1 MKVEYHERGRFF
13 VHGSEP
19 LPYLVDL
26 AAFNGIGQCDCRDF
40 QCRKQPR
47 LVAGER
53 LVELRCRHINEVR
66 ALIPDVNQ
74 VVQEWIKSDKEP

>member
-13 VHGSEP
+13 VHGSET

-26 AAFNGIGQCDCRDF
+26 AAFNGIGQCDCPHFRV
-40 QCRKQPR
+40 RYQPR
-47 LVAGER
+47 LVKGDR
-53 LVELRCRHINEVR
+53 LVELRCKHINEVR

-74 VVQEWIKSDKEP
+74 VVREWIETDKEP